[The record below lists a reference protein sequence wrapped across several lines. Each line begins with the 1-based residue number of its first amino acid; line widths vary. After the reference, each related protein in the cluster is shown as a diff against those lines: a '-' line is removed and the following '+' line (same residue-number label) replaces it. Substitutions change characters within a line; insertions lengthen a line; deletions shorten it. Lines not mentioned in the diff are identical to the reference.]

1 VLCVD
6 NQPDILEGM
15 AQLLGGWG
23 CDVMTAASTVEALG
37 RIDNG
42 DARPDMVLA
51 DYQLDD
57 GDTGLITLAA
67 IGEHCGDIPG
77 AVITADH
84 GDEIRDLVRSAG
96 YPMLRKPI
104 RPAAL
109 RAMMHQ
115 LLSKRP
121 ASA

>member
-1 VLCVD
+1 
-6 NQPDILEGM
+6 
-15 AQLLGGWG
+15 
-23 CDVMTAASTVEALG
+23 MTAASTTEALG
-37 RIDNG
+37 RIGNG
-42 DARPDMVLA
+42 GPRPDMVLA

-67 IGEHCGDIPG
+67 IGERCGVIPG

-115 LLSKRP
+115 LLAQRV